1 MKLSMETVSK
11 KLEGEMGMEFYKRE
25 GELIYQF
32 PIGICHMMN
41 ISTYLRDTKEWEE
54 RGYSQISLQEYL
66 EIIIE
71 KGGDPGLFL
80 ENLGLGQ
87 EV

>member
-1 MKLSMETVSK
+1 
-11 KLEGEMGMEFYKRE
+11 MEFYKRE

-32 PIGICHMMN
+32 PIGICHTNSMMN
-41 ISTYLRDTKEWEE
+41 ISTYLRDTKEWEK
-54 RGYSQISLQEYL
+54 RGYTQISLQEYL
-66 EIIIE
+66 ETIIE

-87 EV
+87 EVWS